1 MSLRGGGFWGP
12 ALWPCQEVLYWDEG
26 GTERRAH
33 HEGHRLSPTLPQPR
47 SPPSP
52 QPPPSPGV
60 QQGWAKPP
68 GWFWLGGS
76 PAVPSGAGS
85 GRCRL
90 LHPAGP
96 QLTGSPG
103 AVGLCGVP
111 GAAPGPAPG
120 GRTLAAGVADSAFG
134 PRRSFC
140 LSSAGLRTQFAAEK
154 GPGGAGGGA
163 APSPQPSR
171 ARCLPTQSC
180 ASSEDDSV
188 SFRSRAASCLTDST
202 SEDALSIRSEM
213 IQRKG
218 ARLGG
223 LRGWGVRAEGVRGV
237 RGAGEPGRKPGG
249 LLGSEF
255 ARPQASA
262 GIWGPLGRR
271 KQLGLSQRLLQALGW
286 DWARGTDGRTDA
298 ASSLLGPCGCLAA
311 AEASLG
317 CAGCLSSA
325 CPRASRAAVLGTG
338 LGVLGG
344 PGPGPTLCQLDPAH
358 ASHRFHLPSARL
370 LRQIFGEGWQEEE
383 GEEDNGAGHP
393 PACPEGAG

>member
-1 MSLRGGGFWGP
+1 MSQQRWAAESVRGGEGAWRGWG
-12 ALWPCQEVLYWDEG
+12 A
-26 GTERRAH
+26 
-33 HEGHRLSPTLPQPR
+33 
-47 SPPSP
+47 
-52 QPPPSPGV
+52 
-60 QQGWAKPP
+60 
-68 GWFWLGGS
+68 
-76 PAVPSGAGS
+76 
-85 GRCRL
+85 
-90 LHPAGP
+90 
-96 QLTGSPG
+96 
-103 AVGLCGVP
+103 
-111 GAAPGPAPG
+111 
-120 GRTLAAGVADSAFG
+120 
-134 PRRSFC
+134 
-140 LSSAGLRTQFAAEK
+140 
-154 GPGGAGGGA
+154 A

-223 LRGWGVRAEGVRGV
+223 LQGWGVRAEGVRGV
-237 RGAGEPGRKPGG
+237 RGSGEPGRKPGG

-255 ARPQASA
+255 GRPQASA

-298 ASSLLGPCGCLAA
+298 VSSLLGPCGRLAA

-325 CPRASRAAVLGTG
+325 CPRASRAAVVGTG
-338 LGVLGG
+338 LGVQGYLARGTRRAGWTRSCLSQVPPSVRTTPSPNLRRGLAGRGRRGG
-344 PGPGPTLCQLDPAH
+344 QRCW
-358 ASHRFHLPSARL
+358 ASPSMSR
-370 LRQIFGEGWQEEE
+370 RSWVSVVGEF
-383 GEEDNGAGHP
+383 
-393 PACPEGAG
+393 